1 MQIQHIILK
10 EHTIKASSNCKEIQ
24 KQKDAA
30 SQRLNNRLLSRQ
42 KSIKKKGKASSVA
55 TRSSVAGTGE
65 RTTTV
70 IRSQINQPK
79 VQVQPQTI
87 EETMEETV
95 EKTPEKM
102 ETETEAKNSR
112 TVSMQMIAK
121 NNLRKMGRTK
131 VERIATK
138 LQMKGEKTDGLFL
151 DKRNV
156 ALMLKKI
163 GITDVQIM
171 KICLKELVMSSDS
184 NNITRDNFLNWV
196 FAS

>member
-1 MQIQHIILK
+1 
-10 EHTIKASSNCKEIQ
+10 
-24 KQKDAA
+24 
-30 SQRLNNRLLSRQ
+30 
-42 KSIKKKGKASSVA
+42 
-55 TRSSVAGTGE
+55 
-65 RTTTV
+65 
-70 IRSQINQPK
+70 
-79 VQVQPQTI
+79 
-87 EETMEETV
+87 
-95 EKTPEKM
+95 M